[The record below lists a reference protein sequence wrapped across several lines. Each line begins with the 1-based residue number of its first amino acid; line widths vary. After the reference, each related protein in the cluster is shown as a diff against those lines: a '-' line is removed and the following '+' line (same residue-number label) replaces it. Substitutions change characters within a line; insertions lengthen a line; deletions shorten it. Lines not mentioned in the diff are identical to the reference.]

1 MLERGRVQSDLEG
14 WNAFCLLNVQIASQR
29 PKLLA
34 HIHMHTYTH
43 MDLYKLPLHKTHV
56 IIIRM
61 AAWTAS
67 RSLEG
72 KYVVFGGGGDSG
84 ALRYMEGSSAEPKVM
99 GGRWKWRSRHKTKE
113 REGGWWGVGAAGRM
127 EGKAGKLICLGDGMS
142 RRREGK
148 GVTGW
153 GKGEGKVKMTALE

>member
-1 MLERGRVQSDLEG
+1 
-14 WNAFCLLNVQIASQR
+14 
-29 PKLLA
+29 
-34 HIHMHTYTH
+34 

-84 ALRYMEGSSAEPKVM
+84 GGVALY
-99 GGRWKWRSRHKTKE
+99 GGQQP
-113 REGGWWGVGAAGRM
+113 
-127 EGKAGKLICLGDGMS
+127 
-142 RRREGK
+142 
-148 GVTGW
+148 
-153 GKGEGKVKMTALE
+153 

>member
-29 PKLLA
+29 PKLL
-34 HIHMHTYTH
+34 TYTH
-43 MDLYKLPLHKTHV
+43 THIYAHGLPLHKTHV
-56 IIIRM
+56 INTRM

-84 ALRYMEGSSAEPKVM
+84 GRRCTIWRAAALSLK
-99 GGRWKWRSRHKTKE
+99 
-113 REGGWWGVGAAGRM
+113 
-127 EGKAGKLICLGDGMS
+127 
-142 RRREGK
+142 
-148 GVTGW
+148 
-153 GKGEGKVKMTALE
+153 